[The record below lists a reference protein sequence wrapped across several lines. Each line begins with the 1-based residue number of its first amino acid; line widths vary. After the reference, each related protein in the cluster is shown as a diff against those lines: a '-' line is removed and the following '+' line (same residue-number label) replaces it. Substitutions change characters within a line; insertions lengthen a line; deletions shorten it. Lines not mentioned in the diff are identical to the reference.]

1 MEVPHKKVAKIKD
14 KEKKDIKERNNS
26 ELYET
31 LSNGMT
37 AEKKKKSADL
47 IAEKPPEVIP
57 ILMLQLKNL
66 KEISRQTHEGYTRI

>member
-37 AEKKKKSADL
+37 AEKKKKVCRPYSWKTPRSDTNSNA
-47 IAEKPPEVIP
+47 AAQEP
-57 ILMLQLKNL
+57 
-66 KEISRQTHEGYTRI
+66 

>member
-37 AEKKKKSADL
+37 AEKKKS
-47 IAEKPPEVIP
+47 
-57 ILMLQLKNL
+57 LQTL
-66 KEISRQTHEGYTRI
+66 